1 MSKIKTT
8 FICNDC
14 GANFAKWQGQCT
26 SCKNW
31 NSISEEVILKPKNNS
46 SNFAKWQGQCT
57 SCKNWNSISEEV
69 ILKPKNNSWEKNSV
83 VNIKDSTPQKI
94 SNIIYKE
101 EDRLVTL
108 DTEFNRVLGGGIV
121 PGSLILLGGEP
132 GIGKSTLLLQV
143 AIKLP
148 YKTLYIS
155 GEESQSQIKMRA
167 NRMNHE
173 SEDCYILTE
182 ISLENIFKQIEKIKP
197 QILIVDSIQTLKT
210 DLIDSAPGS
219 VSQIKTCTSE
229 LINFAKKT
237 STPVIIIGHITKD
250 GNIAGPKI
258 LEHMVDTV
266 LQFEGDRNHVYRI
279 LRVNKNRFG
288 STNEIGV
295 YEMNVKGLK
304 EITNPSEILISK
316 KNQELSGNAI
326 SATIEGMRPFMIEVQ
341 ALVSTAV
348 YGTPQRSSTG
358 YNSKRLNMLLAV
370 LEKRVGFRLA
380 SKDVFLNITG
390 GISVDD
396 TALDLAVVAAI
407 ISSNEDLIL
416 NEKYCFAAEVGLSGE
431 IRPVQRLEQRITEA
445 EKLGFSA
452 IFISKFSKL
461 NISPKSIKI
470 IYLSKIED
478 LINNLN

>member
-8 FICNDC
+8 FTCNEC

-46 SNFAKWQGQCT
+46 
-57 SCKNWNSISEEV
+57 
-69 ILKPKNNSWEKNSV
+69 WEQNSV
-83 VNIKDSTPQKI
+83 ENIKDSIPQKI

-148 YKTLYIS
+148 YRTLYIS

-390 GISVDD
+390 GISVND

-445 EKLGFSA
+445 EKLGFST